1 MASMAIQLSLFA
13 ALLFIIISS
22 QAVYKLTNSVTTK
35 VLKLRLADAAG
46 NPTRAGLVVH
56 ALVFF
61 GVLYAYSRANKL

>member
-1 MASMAIQLSLFA
+1 MMSLAIQASLFA

-22 QAVYKLTNSVTTK
+22 QPVYKITNGVSSK
-35 VLKLRLADAAG
+35 VIKLRLADTAG

-61 GVLYAYSRANKL
+61 GVMYGYSRMTKA

>member
-1 MASMAIQLSLFA
+1 MASLSVQLSLFA

-22 QAVYKLTNSVTTK
+22 QPMYQATNSITSK
-35 VLKLRLADAAG
+35 LLHLRLADAAG

-61 GVLYAYSRANKL
+61 AIVYAYARMNRV

>member
-1 MASMAIQLSLFA
+1 MPHMTTQASLFA

-22 QAVYKLTNSVTTK
+22 QPVYKITNSIFSK
-35 VLKLRLADAAG
+35 VGLRLADSAG

-61 GVLYAYSRANKL
+61 AAMYGYARMNKI